1 MGPRAWGQGFPHSL
15 CFSSSLKYLCCL
27 LPKSCLTL
35 ATPWTVVHQAPLSRG
50 FDNSIWCTFPV
61 LFCRCKPP
69 PLLQPVEGANYLMT
83 LSPYTQ
89 AFWNLKTDKVNPC
102 DPTLLPHHQPVRELC
117 TSWSHTLWPPLP
129 PHLAFES
136 LLHAKL
142 LQSCPTLCNPMDCAL
157 QAPLSMGFSRQEY
170 WSGLPCPPPGDLP
183 NPGIEPASFT
193 SLKHKVL
200 YCWATPKSPLPKCF
214 GELGA
219 F

>member
-117 TSWSHTLWPPLP
+117 TSWSHTLWPPLTSSP
-129 PHLAFES
+129 GFWKSSACQVASVVSNS
-136 LLHAKL
+136 L
-142 LQSCPTLCNPMDCAL
+142 QP
-157 QAPLSMGFSRQEY
+157 Y
-170 WSGLPCPPPGDLP
+170 GLCPPGSSVY
-183 NPGIEPASFT
+183 GILQTRILEWVAMPSSRGSSQPRNWTCVFYISQA
-193 SLKHKVL
+193 
-200 YCWATPKSPLPKCF
+200 
-214 GELGA
+214 
-219 F
+219 